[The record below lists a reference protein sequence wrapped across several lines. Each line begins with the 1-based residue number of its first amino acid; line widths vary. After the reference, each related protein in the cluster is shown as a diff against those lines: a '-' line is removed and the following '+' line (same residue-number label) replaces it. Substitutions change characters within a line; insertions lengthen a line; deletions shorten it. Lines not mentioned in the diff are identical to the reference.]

1 MKDKYMSDE
10 MFGELVESM
19 KQAVAISRKEMKPS
33 RLFAYSS
40 INVREIREKTKKSQ
54 VDFARMI
61 GLKVGTLRNWEQG
74 RRKPNGTALTLLKVV
89 AADPEYVESVLQI

>member
-33 RLFAYSS
+33 RLFVYSP
-40 INVREIREKTKKSQ
+40 INVRKIREKTKKSQ

-61 GLKVGTLRNWEQG
+61 GVKVGTLRNWEQG

>member
-1 MKDKYMSDE
+1 MSDE

-61 GLKVGTLRNWEQG
+61 GVKVGTLRNWEQG

>member
-33 RLFAYSS
+33 RLFAYSP

-61 GLKVGTLRNWEQG
+61 GVKVGTLRNWEQG
-74 RRKPNGTALTLLKVV
+74 RRKPNGTARTLLKVV

>member
-1 MKDKYMSDE
+1 MKDKYMSNE

-19 KQAVAISRKEMKPS
+19 KQAAAISRREREPS
-33 RLFAYSS
+33 RVFAYSP
-40 INVREIREKTKKSQ
+40 INVREIRERARKSQ

-61 GLKVGTLRNWEQG
+61 GVKVGTLRNWEQG

-89 AADPEYVESVLQI
+89 AADPEYVESVLQM

>member
-1 MKDKYMSDE
+1 MMDLGLFSGSKLRTKLDT
-10 MFGELVESM
+10 
-19 KQAVAISRKEMKPS
+19 I
-33 RLFAYSS
+33 LFAYSS

-61 GLKVGTLRNWEQG
+61 GVKVGTLRNWEQG

>member
-61 GLKVGTLRNWEQG
+61 GVKVGTLRNWEQG

>member
-1 MKDKYMSDE
+1 MKNNT
-10 MFGELVESM
+10 
-19 KQAVAISRKEMKPS
+19 QKPS
-33 RLFAYSS
+33 RLFAYSP

-61 GLKVGTLRNWEQG
+61 GVKVGTLRNWEQG

>member
-10 MFGELVESM
+10 MFGELVESI

-61 GLKVGTLRNWEQG
+61 GVKVGTLRNWEQG

>member
-1 MKDKYMSDE
+1 MSDE

-61 GLKVGTLRNWEQG
+61 GVKVGTLCNWEQG

>member
-1 MKDKYMSDE
+1 MSDE

-33 RLFAYSS
+33 RLFTYSP

-61 GLKVGTLRNWEQG
+61 GVKVGTLRNWEQG